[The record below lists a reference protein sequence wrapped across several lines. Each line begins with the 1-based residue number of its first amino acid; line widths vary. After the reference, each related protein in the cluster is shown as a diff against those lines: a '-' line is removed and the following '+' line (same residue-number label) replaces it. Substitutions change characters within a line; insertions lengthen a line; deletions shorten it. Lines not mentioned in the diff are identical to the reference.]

1 MLFSKVELFAGQ
13 TGAGF
18 KTSLFCT
25 HTLGVHIKKWIER
38 GYGPIAAGRCDLY
51 ECVAAGEYS
60 GRVQITRTNFAGI
73 AAGAIWRVCMRVI
86 RTLTLAFSLVIC
98 SLLAFSPAHA
108 QVGIDIS
115 VDVEPPPLPV
125 YDQPAIPA
133 PGYLW
138 VPGYW
143 AWDDDA
149 GYYWVPGTWVTPP
162 EPELLWTPGYWGW
175 DDGNYIFHAGYW
187 GPHIGFYGG
196 VAYGFGY
203 TGDGYEGGYWRDG
216 AFFYNRSVNNVAN
229 VSITNVYNKTVV
241 VNNTTNVSYNGG
253 TGGTA
258 AKPTAEQLAAGREH
272 HVAATPEQ
280 TRHVEAA
287 AKDPALSLN
296 SNHGHPTVAATAHP
310 ALFTGSGIVGAHPGK
325 PIAAVTPEGHRKA
338 GPGNPAALPSNKVGP
353 GNAAIGPGNKPG
365 TEIHEHK
372 SNAGGAVTPGA
383 GTTATPEI
391 KEHKGKAGGAATP
404 GATAAPEIKEH
415 KGRASDGPPSGAA
428 STTQSKRL
436 PTNAALPP
444 AQQITRPSPPPPPPR
459 AAAPPAPRVAAP
471 APPRPAPPPVRPAP
485 AAKPKC
491 QPGQKC

>member
-1 MLFSKVELFAGQ
+1 
-13 TGAGF
+13 
-18 KTSLFCT
+18 
-25 HTLGVHIKKWIER
+25 
-38 GYGPIAAGRCDLY
+38 
-51 ECVAAGEYS
+51 
-60 GRVQITRTNFAGI
+60 
-73 AAGAIWRVCMRVI
+73 MRVI
-86 RTLTLAFSLVIC
+86 RTLILAFSLVIC

-125 YDQPAIPA
+125 YDQPPIPA
-133 PGYLW
+133 AGYLW

-143 AWDDDA
+143 AWDDDT

-175 DDGNYIFHAGYW
+175 DDGNYIFHGGYW

-216 AFFYNRSVNNVAN
+216 NFFYNRTVNNISN

-258 AKPTAEQLAAGREH
+258 ARPTAEQLAASKEH

-310 ALFTGSGIVGAHPGK
+310 ALFKGSGIVAAHPGK

-338 GPGNPAALPSNKVGP
+338 GPGNPAAVPGNKIGP
-353 GNAAIGPGNKPG
+353 GNAATGPGNKPG

-372 SNAGGAVTPGA
+372 GNAGGSATPGA
-383 GTTATPEI
+383 GGAASPEIKEHKGNAGGSATPGAGGTASPEI
-391 KEHKGKAGGAATP
+391 KEHKGKAGGGAAP
-404 GATAAPEIKEH
+404 GAGNTINPEIKEH
-415 KGRASDGPPSGAA
+415 KSNAGGGPPPGAG
-428 STTQSKRL
+428 STTQIKKL
-436 PTNAALPP
+436 QTNVAHPP
-444 AQQITRPSPPPPPPR
+444 APPAPQIVRPSPPPPPPPPR
-459 AAAPPAPRVAAP
+459 AAAPPPPRAAAAP
-471 APPRPAPPPVRPAP
+471 PPPPRPAPPPPKP